1 LYFETLSRKDFL
13 RDKAGEASRD
23 CDGDERER
31 KEGCAKEIA
40 GSEFRIVFL
49 CDGTDKSPV
58 SREVRGRQKMA
69 IIKDTMGLM
78 AAIAR
83 LRLRA
88 HQEERFVGEAGVLRT
103 KALGVVL
110 FLDVN
115 QFFRS
120 GDGGDRYVV
129 VASFL

>member
-49 CDGTDKSPV
+49 CDGTDKSPA

-69 IIKDTMGLM
+69 IIKDARGLM

-83 LRLRA
+83 LRFTSPSGRA
-88 HQEERFVGEAGVLRT
+88 VCW
-103 KALGVVL
+103 
-110 FLDVN
+110 
-115 QFFRS
+115 RS
-120 GDGGDRYVV
+120 WCTADEGARCCIVP
-129 VASFL
+129 